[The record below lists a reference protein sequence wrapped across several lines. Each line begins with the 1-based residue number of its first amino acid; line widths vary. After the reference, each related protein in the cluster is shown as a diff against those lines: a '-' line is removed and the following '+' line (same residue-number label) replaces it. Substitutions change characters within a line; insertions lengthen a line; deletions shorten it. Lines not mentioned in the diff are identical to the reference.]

1 MALLTDAEY
10 RKIGAH
16 YVRTGNDL
24 PGDVLKAELATVIGQ
39 IDLFLENNFVTIL
52 NKIDGKMAGLTNKQK
67 AILVAYVLL
76 RKVNQLPTA
85 EG

>member
-1 MALLTDAEY
+1 MALLSDAEC

-16 YVRTGNDL
+16 YVRIGNPI
-24 PGDVLKAELATVIGQ
+24 PGDVLKEDLSAIVGQ
-39 IDLFLENNFVTIL
+39 IDNFLENNFATL
-52 NKIDGKMAGLTNKQK
+52 LGKIDGKLLNLTNRQK

>member
-1 MALLTDAEY
+1 MALLSVDEC

-16 YVRTGNDL
+16 YVRIGNPI
-24 PGDVLKAELATVIGQ
+24 PGDILKGELANIISQ
-39 IDLFLENNFVTIL
+39 IDTFLENNFAAL
-52 NKIDGKMAGLTNKQK
+52 LGKIDGKLAGLTNRQK